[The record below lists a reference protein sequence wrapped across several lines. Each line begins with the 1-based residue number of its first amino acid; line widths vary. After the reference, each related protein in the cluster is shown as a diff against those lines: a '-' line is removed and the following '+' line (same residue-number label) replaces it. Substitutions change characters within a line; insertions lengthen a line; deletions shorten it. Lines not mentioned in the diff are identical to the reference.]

1 MYHQD
6 PIPSE
11 KARFEYL
18 HSFYSKIS
26 RGISRPSLLVH
37 KLLNFLYGCNLL
49 SDKLFL
55 SLKFRLKMG
64 GGINWKSP
72 HTFNEKL
79 QWLKLY
85 NRRPEYTI
93 MADKI
98 EAKKWVAER
107 IGEKYIIPTLG
118 VWTKAEEV
126 DFDTLP
132 DKFVIKCNHNSG
144 TGMYI
149 CKDKQQM
156 DVQKVRNGLRTGL
169 QEDYFHHNGEWPY
182 KNIKPRIIAEQYI
195 EDKKSHELYD
205 YKFFCFNG
213 KVKLFKIDFDRFTEH
228 HANYYTPT
236 GEILP
241 LVETAYPPQFDRIIS
256 MPSTL
261 PQMISLA
268 ETLSCGIPFLRVDF
282 YTIGM
287 DIFFGEL
294 TFFPTSGMTPF
305 EPKDWDKK
313 LGDMLILPTKN
324 K

>member
-18 HSFYSKIS
+18 HSFYSKIN

-107 IGEKYIIPTLG
+107 IGEKYIIPTG
-118 VWTKAEEV
+118 SM
-126 DFDTLP
+126 
-132 DKFVIKCNHNSG
+132 DKSG
-144 TGMYI
+144 RSGFRYSARQIRHQMQS
-149 CKDKQQM
+149 QQ
-156 DVQKVRNGLRTGL
+156 RNGNVHL
-169 QEDYFHHNGEWPY
+169 QRQTANGC
-182 KNIKPRIIAEQYI
+182 AE
-195 EDKKSHELYD
+195 S
-205 YKFFCFNG
+205 
-213 KVKLFKIDFDRFTEH
+213 
-228 HANYYTPT
+228 P
-236 GEILP
+236 
-241 LVETAYPPQFDRIIS
+241 
-256 MPSTL
+256 
-261 PQMISLA
+261 
-268 ETLSCGIPFLRVDF
+268 
-282 YTIGM
+282 
-287 DIFFGEL
+287 
-294 TFFPTSGMTPF
+294 
-305 EPKDWDKK
+305 
-313 LGDMLILPTKN
+313 
-324 K
+324 

>member
-18 HSFYSKIS
+18 HSFYSKIN

-107 IGEKYIIPTLG
+107 IGEKYLG
-118 VWTKAEEV
+118 SM
-126 DFDTLP
+126 
-132 DKFVIKCNHNSG
+132 DKSG
-144 TGMYI
+144 RSGFRYSARQIRHQMQS
-149 CKDKQQM
+149 QQ
-156 DVQKVRNGLRTGL
+156 RNGNVHL
-169 QEDYFHHNGEWPY
+169 QRQTANGC
-182 KNIKPRIIAEQYI
+182 AE
-195 EDKKSHELYD
+195 S
-205 YKFFCFNG
+205 
-213 KVKLFKIDFDRFTEH
+213 
-228 HANYYTPT
+228 P
-236 GEILP
+236 
-241 LVETAYPPQFDRIIS
+241 
-256 MPSTL
+256 
-261 PQMISLA
+261 
-268 ETLSCGIPFLRVDF
+268 
-282 YTIGM
+282 
-287 DIFFGEL
+287 
-294 TFFPTSGMTPF
+294 
-305 EPKDWDKK
+305 
-313 LGDMLILPTKN
+313 
-324 K
+324 

>member
-18 HSFYSKIS
+18 HSFYSKIN

-118 VWTKAEEV
+118 SM
-126 DFDTLP
+126 
-132 DKFVIKCNHNSG
+132 DKSG
-144 TGMYI
+144 RSGFRYSARQIRHQMQS
-149 CKDKQQM
+149 QQ
-156 DVQKVRNGLRTGL
+156 RNGNVHL
-169 QEDYFHHNGEWPY
+169 QRQTANGC
-182 KNIKPRIIAEQYI
+182 AE
-195 EDKKSHELYD
+195 S
-205 YKFFCFNG
+205 
-213 KVKLFKIDFDRFTEH
+213 
-228 HANYYTPT
+228 P
-236 GEILP
+236 
-241 LVETAYPPQFDRIIS
+241 
-256 MPSTL
+256 
-261 PQMISLA
+261 
-268 ETLSCGIPFLRVDF
+268 
-282 YTIGM
+282 
-287 DIFFGEL
+287 
-294 TFFPTSGMTPF
+294 
-305 EPKDWDKK
+305 
-313 LGDMLILPTKN
+313 
-324 K
+324 

>member
-1 MYHQD
+1 MAQTIQSPPGIYYYGRQNRGKKVGSRTYRRKIHHPDLGSMDKSGRSGFRYSARQIRHQMQ
-6 PIPSE
+6 SQQ
-11 KARFEYL
+11 RNGNVL
-18 HSFYSKIS
+18 
-26 RGISRPSLLVH
+26 
-37 KLLNFLYGCNLL
+37 CNL
-49 SDKLFL
+49 
-55 SLKFRLKMG
+55 
-64 GGINWKSP
+64 
-72 HTFNEKL
+72 
-79 QWLKLY
+79 
-85 NRRPEYTI
+85 
-93 MADKI
+93 
-98 EAKKWVAER
+98 
-107 IGEKYIIPTLG
+107 
-118 VWTKAEEV
+118 
-126 DFDTLP
+126 
-132 DKFVIKCNHNSG
+132 
-144 TGMYI
+144 
-149 CKDKQQM
+149 KQQM

>member
-18 HSFYSKIS
+18 HSFYSKIN

-98 EAKKWVAER
+98 EAKK
-107 IGEKYIIPTLG
+107 
-118 VWTKAEEV
+118 
-126 DFDTLP
+126 
-132 DKFVIKCNHNSG
+132 
-144 TGMYI
+144 
-149 CKDKQQM
+149 
-156 DVQKVRNGLRTGL
+156 
-169 QEDYFHHNGEWPY
+169 
-182 KNIKPRIIAEQYI
+182 
-195 EDKKSHELYD
+195 
-205 YKFFCFNG
+205 
-213 KVKLFKIDFDRFTEH
+213 
-228 HANYYTPT
+228 
-236 GEILP
+236 
-241 LVETAYPPQFDRIIS
+241 
-256 MPSTL
+256 
-261 PQMISLA
+261 
-268 ETLSCGIPFLRVDF
+268 
-282 YTIGM
+282 
-287 DIFFGEL
+287 
-294 TFFPTSGMTPF
+294 
-305 EPKDWDKK
+305 
-313 LGDMLILPTKN
+313 
-324 K
+324 

>member
-18 HSFYSKIS
+18 HSFYSKIN

-64 GGINWKSP
+64 GGSIGNPPHIQRKIAMAQTIQSP
-72 HTFNEKL
+72 PGIYYYGR
-79 QWLKLY
+79 Q
-85 NRRPEYTI
+85 NRG
-93 MADKI
+93 
-98 EAKKWVAER
+98 KKWVAER

-195 EDKKSHELYD
+195 EDKNPMNYTTINSS
-205 YKFFCFNG
+205 
-213 KVKLFKIDFDRFTEH
+213 VSTE
-228 HANYYTPT
+228 
-236 GEILP
+236 
-241 LVETAYPPQFDRIIS
+241 
-256 MPSTL
+256 
-261 PQMISLA
+261 
-268 ETLSCGIPFLRVDF
+268 
-282 YTIGM
+282 
-287 DIFFGEL
+287 
-294 TFFPTSGMTPF
+294 
-305 EPKDWDKK
+305 K
-313 LGDMLILPTKN
+313 
-324 K
+324 

>member
-18 HSFYSKIS
+18 HSFYSKIN

-107 IGEKYIIPTLG
+107 IGEKYIIPTL
-118 VWTKAEEV
+118 
-126 DFDTLP
+126 
-132 DKFVIKCNHNSG
+132 DKSG
-144 TGMYI
+144 RSGFRYSARQIRHQMQS
-149 CKDKQQM
+149 QQ
-156 DVQKVRNGLRTGL
+156 RNGNVHL
-169 QEDYFHHNGEWPY
+169 QRQTANGC
-182 KNIKPRIIAEQYI
+182 AE
-195 EDKKSHELYD
+195 S
-205 YKFFCFNG
+205 
-213 KVKLFKIDFDRFTEH
+213 
-228 HANYYTPT
+228 P
-236 GEILP
+236 
-241 LVETAYPPQFDRIIS
+241 
-256 MPSTL
+256 
-261 PQMISLA
+261 
-268 ETLSCGIPFLRVDF
+268 
-282 YTIGM
+282 
-287 DIFFGEL
+287 
-294 TFFPTSGMTPF
+294 
-305 EPKDWDKK
+305 
-313 LGDMLILPTKN
+313 
-324 K
+324 

>member
-18 HSFYSKIS
+18 HSFYSKIN

-126 DFDTLP
+126 DFRYSARQ
-132 DKFVIKCNHNSG
+132 IRHQMQS
-144 TGMYI
+144 
-149 CKDKQQM
+149 QQ
-156 DVQKVRNGLRTGL
+156 RNGNVHL
-169 QEDYFHHNGEWPY
+169 QRQTANGC
-182 KNIKPRIIAEQYI
+182 AE
-195 EDKKSHELYD
+195 S
-205 YKFFCFNG
+205 
-213 KVKLFKIDFDRFTEH
+213 
-228 HANYYTPT
+228 P
-236 GEILP
+236 
-241 LVETAYPPQFDRIIS
+241 
-256 MPSTL
+256 
-261 PQMISLA
+261 
-268 ETLSCGIPFLRVDF
+268 
-282 YTIGM
+282 
-287 DIFFGEL
+287 
-294 TFFPTSGMTPF
+294 
-305 EPKDWDKK
+305 
-313 LGDMLILPTKN
+313 
-324 K
+324 

>member
-1 MYHQD
+1 
-6 PIPSE
+6 
-11 KARFEYL
+11 
-18 HSFYSKIS
+18 
-26 RGISRPSLLVH
+26 
-37 KLLNFLYGCNLL
+37 
-49 SDKLFL
+49 
-55 SLKFRLKMG
+55 
-64 GGINWKSP
+64 
-72 HTFNEKL
+72 
-79 QWLKLY
+79 
-85 NRRPEYTI
+85 
-93 MADKI
+93 
-98 EAKKWVAER
+98 
-107 IGEKYIIPTLG
+107 
-118 VWTKAEEV
+118 
-126 DFDTLP
+126 
-132 DKFVIKCNHNSG
+132 
-144 TGMYI
+144 MYI

-305 EPKDWDKK
+305 EPEDWDYKFGEW
-313 LGDMLILPTKN
+313 LTLPPKTR
-324 K
+324 